1 MDLKIKYLIV
11 AAAIIIICAGGYLVY
26 GAGNSNTITITGST
40 SAYPAVEALANAYM
54 EKHPN
59 VHITVSGGDSGV
71 GINSVRSGK
80 VDIGTSS
87 RNLTSSESE
96 GLTQYVIG
104 KDGISIIVNE
114 KNPVNTITL
123 KQLQGI
129 YTGNITNWNQIGG
142 NNSSITPVTRE
153 VGSGTRADFQN
164 FVLGNNTFVSG
175 VQVATFNYGLL
186 QTVAVTPNA
195 IGYIAHDYLNN
206 QVKQLEVNNIQL
218 TQQTVSNGSYPLTRQ
233 LLFLVKE
240 TPNGSVK
247 DFIDFS
253 ISPEGQSIVNN
264 VEYNYT
270 TSNIVYNPTSGIGPS
285 GG

>member
-1 MDLKIKYLIV
+1 MDLKIKYLTV
-11 AAAIIIICAGGYLVY
+11 AAVVVIIAVGGYLVF

-40 SAYPAVEALANAYM
+40 SAYPVVEALATAYM

-59 VHITVSGGDSGV
+59 VHITISGGDSGV
-71 GINSVRSGK
+71 GINSVRSGN
-80 VDIGTSS
+80 VNIGTSS

-96 GLTQYVIG
+96 GLTQYIIG
-104 KDGISIIVNE
+104 KDGISIIVNK
-114 KNPVNTITL
+114 KNPVTTISL
-123 KQLQGI
+123 KQLDGI
-129 YTGNITNWNQIGG
+129 YTGNITNWNQLGG

-164 FVLGNNTFVSG
+164 FVLGNNTFGSG

-186 QTVAVTPNA
+186 QTVTVTPNS

-206 QVKQLEVNNIQL
+206 QVKSLEVNNIPLNQK
-218 TQQTVSNGSYPLTRQ
+218 TVSNGSYPLTRQ
-233 LLFLVKE
+233 LLFLVKG
-240 TPNGSVK
+240 TPTGNIK

-253 ISPEGQSIVNN
+253 MSPEGQSIVNN

>member
-1 MDLKIKYLIV
+1 MDVNVKYLIITV
-11 AAAIIIICAGGYLVY
+11 VVIILAVGGYTVLNLD
-26 GAGNSNTITITGST
+26 NSNTITITGST
-40 SAYPAVEALANAYM
+40 SAYPVVEGLANAYM

-71 GINSVRSGK
+71 GITSVRSGK

-87 RNLTSSESE
+87 RNLTNAESE

-104 KDGISIIVNE
+104 NDAISIIVND
-114 KNPVNTITL
+114 KNPVNTISLT
-123 KQLQGI
+123 QLEGI
-129 YTGNITNWNQIGG
+129 YTGNITNWNQVGG

-153 VGSGTRADFQN
+153 VGSGTRADFEN
-164 FVLGNNTFVSG
+164 FILNNKSFESSI
-175 VQVATFNYGLL
+175 QVATFNYGLL
-186 QTVAVTPNA
+186 QTVAVTPNS

-206 QVKQLEVNNIQL
+206 QVKLLEVNDIPL
-218 TQQTVSNGSYPLTRQ
+218 TEQTVTNGSYPLTRQ
-233 LLFLVKE
+233 LLFIVKG
-240 TPNGSVK
+240 TPTGNIK

-270 TSNIVYNPTSGIGPS
+270 TSNVVYNPTSGIGPS